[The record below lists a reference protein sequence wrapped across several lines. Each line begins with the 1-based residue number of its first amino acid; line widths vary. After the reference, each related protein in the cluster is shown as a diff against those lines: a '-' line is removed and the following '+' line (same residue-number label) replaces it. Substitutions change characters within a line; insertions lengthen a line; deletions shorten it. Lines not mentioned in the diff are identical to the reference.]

1 MDRPREGDEVDEG
14 AKEHRGG
21 GEEDLETGDVGGKVE
36 PEDVLVSEWW
46 RWCWGGF
53 DAAAAAG

>member
-14 AKEHRGG
+14 AKEHRGD
-21 GEEDLETGDVGGKVE
+21 GEEDLETGDVGAKVE

-46 RWCWGGF
+46 RCWGGL